1 MSGCDVIVCG
11 GGPVGVGLA
20 IDLGQRGLSCLVI
33 ERHTRLQNIP
43 KGQNMTQ
50 RTGEH
55 FRRWGVSRQIRAA
68 SPIPDSFGNSGAVV
82 YGTLLGEYA
91 HDWLNRSNVR
101 AFYGADNE
109 RLPQYDTERVLR
121 ERAAQVP
128 GVDIRLGWTV
138 TGLTQAADR
147 VEVEIRQTASDATE
161 RLSAPWVVGCDGAGS
176 QVRGF
181 AGITQT
187 EDDRGKRM
195 ALIVFRSPEFDRLL
209 GPERGAKAFLNVMNP
224 ALEGYWQFFGRVDA
238 EGTWFF
244 HAPVPDSAGEDQAA
258 FDALLERVVG
268 QPFAKEFHY
277 IGFWNLRFA
286 LADRYRAGRVFI
298 AGDAAH
304 VHPPYGGFG
313 INTGFDDA
321 RNLAWKLA
329 AEVQGWGSGALL
341 DSYGAERHSV
351 FADTRDH
358 FIARMIEDDRAFTAA
373 HDPARDRAEFEAAW
387 NARAAGGDPEVS
399 RFLPNYAGSPVVWGG
414 EGRSGAVGEHRHRAR
429 AGHHL
434 SPVALAD
441 GESVFDRLSDGFTLI
456 SLGGNP
462 AAVADFTAA
471 AAAQG
476 VPMTIIETPLCDS
489 TARWQARLILIR
501 PDHFVAFAGDTPI
514 APAAAI
520 LARATGRAPD
530 TAPETP

>member
-258 FDALLERVVG
+258 FG
-268 QPFAKEFHY
+268 
-277 IGFWNLRFA
+277 IG
-286 LADRYRAGRVFI
+286 I
-298 AGDAAH
+298 
-304 VHPPYGGFG
+304 
-313 INTGFDDA
+313 
-321 RNLAWKLA
+321 
-329 AEVQGWGSGALL
+329 
-341 DSYGAERHSV
+341 
-351 FADTRDH
+351 
-358 FIARMIEDDRAFTAA
+358 
-373 HDPARDRAEFEAAW
+373 
-387 NARAAGGDPEVS
+387 
-399 RFLPNYAGSPVVWGG
+399 
-414 EGRSGAVGEHRHRAR
+414 
-429 AGHHL
+429 
-434 SPVALAD
+434 
-441 GESVFDRLSDGFTLI
+441 
-456 SLGGNP
+456 
-462 AAVADFTAA
+462 
-471 AAAQG
+471 
-476 VPMTIIETPLCDS
+476 
-489 TARWQARLILIR
+489 
-501 PDHFVAFAGDTPI
+501 
-514 APAAAI
+514 
-520 LARATGRAPD
+520 
-530 TAPETP
+530 